1 MRIETTTNKFD
12 ETKFL
17 ECKFVKEDKNG
28 TKTYEVIGKCDFCGG
43 KGIIPYYS
51 HHDSGVCYTCMGT
64 GKKHYTYLVRTEEYA
79 SKLEEKRNAKARE
92 EAKARKEK
100 GVKEIMN
107 SMEKRMSFITNCK
120 NGSCANC
127 KHASYCSLLNDFIDN
142 YTNKTIDT
150 LKYCPNGCIEYLD
163 ELSETKEYKDNLAKI
178 VAIKEQAL
186 NKKKAQAKSTNYLGN
201 VGDKIEFVVKDISKL
216 YTSSVNIGYGRE
228 LQSITYK
235 IVTNDNNV
243 VLWTTGTCLD
253 DTIIGKSIKGTI
265 KELKEYKGEK
275 ETVITRGKVGE

>member
-1 MRIETTTNKFD
+1 MRIETTVNKFD
-12 ETKFL
+12 ETKFI

-28 TKTYEVIGKCDFCGG
+28 TKTYEVIDKCDFCGG

-51 HHDSGVCYTCMGT
+51 YWDNGVCYTCMGT

-79 SKLEEKRNAKARE
+79 KKLEEKRNAKYLKE
-92 EAKARKEK
+92 EEARKEK
-100 GVKEIMN
+100 GKKEIMN

-120 NGSCANC
+120 NGSCVNC
-127 KHASYCSLLNDFIDN
+127 KHASYCSLLKNFIDN
-142 YTNKTIDT
+142 YTNKDSLT
-150 LKYCPNGCIEYLD
+150 LTYCPNGCMEDLV

-178 VAIKEQAL
+178 VALREQAL
-186 NKKKAQAKSTNYLGN
+186 NKVQAQAKSTNYLGN
-201 VGDKIEFVVKDISKL
+201 VGEKIEFVVKDISKL

-228 LQSITYK
+228 IYSITYK
-235 IVTNDNNV
+235 IVTTDGSA

-253 DTIIGKSIKGTI
+253 ETVIGKTIKGTI